1 MGADSHSPH
10 YLFICSRYLPAVSP
24 KPADPAK
31 SAQSTST
38 SAVIVVPAADKEE
51 KKRNPVEAIAQIG
64 TPCMLMTVNYITTL
78 LETESLGKLQQSL
91 PIKRRL
97 YDMYNNL
104 PDREQER
111 LAQGVVPAVAGMPV
125 FAYVHVQATLTRVV
139 DEMEQY
145 LETRAKRAAAEAEEE
160 LRLRLEEEASLM
172 DSSIHAAS
180 VKSLDPRQA
189 RKEKKAKYAAQR
201 KLDAAKRVEVTKQRQ
216 ALYEMIQTDRITTI
230 FNARAHGAESAQ
242 APGWGEQNEHE
253 LARLSEEMN
262 TLTAALVVTSA
273 SAGSTDGHSVTSP
286 APTAAPTT
294 SHSP

>member
-1 MGADSHSPH
+1 
-10 YLFICSRYLPAVSP
+10 
-24 KPADPAK
+24 
-31 SAQSTST
+31 
-38 SAVIVVPAADKEE
+38 
-51 KKRNPVEAIAQIG
+51 
-64 TPCMLMTVNYITTL
+64 
-78 LETESLGKLQQSL
+78 
-91 PIKRRL
+91 
-97 YDMYNNL
+97 
-104 PDREQER
+104 
-111 LAQGVVPAVAGMPV
+111 
-125 FAYVHVQATLTRVV
+125 
-139 DEMEQY
+139 
-145 LETRAKRAAAEAEEE
+145 
-160 LRLRLEEEASLM
+160 M

-262 TLTAALVVTSA
+262 SLTAALVVT

-286 APTAAPTT
+286 VSTAAPVS